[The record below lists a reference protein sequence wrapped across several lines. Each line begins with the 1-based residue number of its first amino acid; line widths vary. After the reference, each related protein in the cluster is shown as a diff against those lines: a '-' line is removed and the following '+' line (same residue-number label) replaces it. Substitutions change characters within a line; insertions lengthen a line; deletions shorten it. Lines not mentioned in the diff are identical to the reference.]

1 MNGTDTPQARALSEG
16 TARLGTVDLSPGYR
30 ELAPPASLRPAVAC
44 VWVRAVAPA
53 GDRSVLVLPD
63 ACSDLIW
70 QPERGAYVVGPD
82 TGPAPSPVA
91 PGEIMVGVRFRPGAG
106 GPALGVPLAAL
117 LDQRLDAADLAAELA
132 PGPAREQA
140 RGIGAA
146 VPGTLSPVLALR
158 RLTGLAGAM
167 AAAGPPDPL
176 VQAAVRYLARPG
188 AQADQAA
195 GDLGVSERQLR
206 RRCLATV
213 GYGPAML
220 RRVLRFRRF
229 VSALDAAGGRAG
241 LGLLAAEAGYADQ
254 AHLTRESGRLAG
266 LTPAAL
272 AVSRHPA
279 AAA

>member
-1 MNGTDTPQARALSEG
+1 M
-16 TARLGTVDLSPGYR
+16 
-30 ELAPPASLRPAVAC
+30 
-44 VWVRAVAPA
+44 WVRVVAPA

-70 QPERGAYVVGPD
+70 QPGRGAYVVGPD

-91 PGEIMVGVRFRPGAG
+91 PGEVMVGVRFRPGAG
-106 GPALGVPLAAL
+106 GPALGVPLSGL
-117 LDQRLDAADLAAELA
+117 LDQRLHAADLAAELA
-132 PGPAREQA
+132 PGPARERA

-195 GDLGVSERQLR
+195 SDLGVSERQLR

-229 VSALDAAGGRAG
+229 VSALDAAGGRAD

-254 AHLTRESGRLAG
+254 AHLTRESGRLGG

-272 AVSRHPA
+272 AASRHPA